1 MPLYSILLLAS
12 LGISEAAPVLSV
24 SVPASGDESFPTN
37 GDLWLMGRNMKH
49 WPQEVVLPKGFPRQG
64 TKAPWE
70 KNPDVRDLW
79 REPRRKRWRE
89 DNRKAQ
95 LKMLVGP
102 GEGIALVE
110 AATGKGVLLTTT
122 LFPVAYRPPLTPGE
136 AQEGAKARASK
147 NVLDLIVVH
156 PEEPLKPS
164 TDYALIANGELVAF
178 NTATGP
184 DTTPPEWEGLSDI
197 RHEGQHN
204 SVFEV
209 NPAIDN
215 SPFPVRVEIYRGEI
229 KNVKLRQ
236 FALVEKNF
244 QIGRLSP
251 FNESCVFAK
260 VVDVAGNATE
270 MLPCFAFPPLPE
282 KESAETGICSS
293 TKAKPSLSLVL
304 SFLLLLVGRR
314 SGAHSKP
321 SS

>member
-1 MPLYSILLLAS
+1 
-12 LGISEAAPVLSV
+12 
-24 SVPASGDESFPTN
+24 
-37 GDLWLMGRNMKH
+37 MGRDMKN
-49 WPQEVVLPKGFPRQG
+49 WPQEVVQPEGFPQQG

-70 KNPDVRDLW
+70 KNPDLRDLW
-79 REPRRKRWRE
+79 REPRRKRWRA

-110 AATGKGVLLTTT
+110 AETGKGVLLTTT

-136 AQEGAKARASK
+136 AQEGAKTRASK
-147 NVLDLIVVH
+147 NVFDMIVVH
-156 PEEPLKPS
+156 PEAPLKPS
-164 TDYALIANGELVAF
+164 TDYALIANGELVSF
-178 NTATGP
+178 NTAAGP
-184 DTTPPEWEGLSDI
+184 DTIAPEWDGLVEI

-209 NPAIDN
+209 NPSKDN
-215 SPFPVRVEIYRGEI
+215 SPFPVRVEIYRGKI
-229 KNVKLRQ
+229 TNVKLRQ

-244 QIGRLSP
+244 QTGRLSP

-270 MLPCFAFPPLPE
+270 MRPCFAFPPLPE
-282 KESAETGICSS
+282 KKNPEDSGACSS
-293 TKAKPSLSLVL
+293 TQAKPNLIAG
-304 SFLLLLVGRR
+304 LLLLLFGRR
-314 SGAHSKP
+314 SERRRSKP